1 MRVVPVVMGI
11 TYLLRVLQVSLSSP
25 AAGVA
30 MAVMVGLSSLGSEG
44 AEPLS
49 KKTYPCSFMQVSS
62 QYVHGVVL
70 WFTPF
75 LFLLLLF

>member
-1 MRVVPVVMGI
+1 MRAVPVVMGI
-11 TYLLRVLQVSLSSP
+11 TYLLGVLQVSLSSP

-30 MAVMVGLSSLGSEG
+30 MAVMVGLSSLGSGG

-49 KKTYPCSFMQVSS
+49 KKTCPWSFMLVSS
-62 QYVHGVVL
+62 QYAHGVVL

-75 LFLLLLF
+75 PFLLLLF